1 MTMLTEKTR
10 LAIEKA
16 AAVYAQAQKVQR
28 KPLYSHDD
36 ALKAVGVILHEH
48 PRRFDGMRRRCFEG
62 AAHLPD
68 QARAEVIP
76 KMVCATFLAESSLRR
91 VN

>member
-1 MTMLTEKTR
+1 MLTEKII
-10 LAIEKA
+10 LAIERA
-16 AAVYAQAQKVQR
+16 AAIYAKAQEPKR

-36 ALKAVGVILHEH
+36 ALKAVGEVLHAH
-48 PRRFDGMRRRCFEG
+48 PRRFADTRRRCFEA
-62 AAHLPD
+62 AAHLSD
-68 QARAEVIP
+68 HQRTEVIP